1 VIVFVVFLG
10 IGAEI
15 TALMASA
22 SYAAIALPSAV
33 Q

>member
-1 VIVFVVFLG
+1 VIVFVVFRG
-10 IGAEI
+10 IGAAI
-15 TALMASA
+15 TACMASS

>member
-1 VIVFVVFLG
+1 VIVRGVFRG

-15 TALMASA
+15 TALMASS

>member
-1 VIVFVVFLG
+1 VIVIAVFRG

-15 TALMASA
+15 TARIASS
-22 SYAAIALPSAV
+22 SYAAIALPRAV